1 MVRVRRDPI
10 IKPIM
15 IIARDPFSRMPDK
28 WSHPDKSLMND
39 QSIKLISKPYTIESI
54 VIEMDPSSVDELF

>member
-1 MVRVRRDPI
+1 
-10 IKPIM
+10 M

>member
-15 IIARDPFSRMPDK
+15 IIARDSFNRMRDI
-28 WSHPDKSLMND
+28 WNRPDKSLMND
-39 QSIKLISKPYTIESI
+39 QSIKLISKPYAIESI
-54 VIEMDPSSVDELF
+54 VIKVDPSL